1 MAVAARFLLKNI
13 DKEWGSS
20 RMTKKPLAVMMV
32 CGLFYASGA
41 AAQQS
46 GDQPQGQ
53 ETKPPTQ
60 VAAETAPAQETG
72 VGFVDKAKSWAD
84 EHQILERISG
94 DVDGW
99 YPRLGGMTRGGGFAF
114 GPGYRFHM
122 NDVLVDMSVALSTKT
137 YKAADVRVRWFRAFD
152 DRFEFWTNYRYEDF
166 PQEDYFGPGSSS
178 LKSNRTSY
186 DFDSNQIRAVGLFRP
201 VPWLRVG
208 SEIGYTTPDIGA
220 GSDSQ
225 FPSIEEVFT
234 EPEAPGLLQQPGYL
248 HTTFFADVDYRDQRQ
263 RPRSGGFYH
272 VALGVW
278 NDRTLQQ
285 YDFKRFDA
293 NVNQYVPLDAGKK
306 HVLLGRVGLS
316 YVNNDSGSRVP
327 FYFLPYVGGV
337 DTVRSFHEFRFR
349 DENALWMTA
358 EYAYTMMK
366 WVSVAAFVDGGKV
379 ARDWQDVRPA
389 DLKPGYGFGVRV
401 HSNKQTFARIDLGT
415 GGGEGWQL
423 YLKLGPSF

>member
-1 MAVAARFLLKNI
+1 
-13 DKEWGSS
+13 
-20 RMTKKPLAVMMV
+20 MTNRPLAILVV
-32 CGLFYASGA
+32 FALFYAQSA
-41 AAQQS
+41 AAQQAR
-46 GDQPQGQ
+46 GDAQGQ
-53 ETKPPTQ
+53 DANAPTQ
-60 VAAETAPAQETG
+60 AVTAEARPQTER
-72 VGFVDKAKSWAD
+72 VGFVEKAKGWAD
-84 EHQILERISG
+84 EHQIIERLNG

-122 NDVLVDMSVALSTKT
+122 NDVLLDMSMAISTKT

-178 LKSNRTSY
+178 LKTNRTSY

-208 SEIGYTTPDIGA
+208 SEVGYMTPDIGG
-220 GSDSQ
+220 GSDPN
-225 FPSIEEVFT
+225 FPSIEEVFS
-234 EPEAPGLLQQPGYL
+234 EPEAPGLLEQPGYL

-272 VALGVW
+272 VALGMW
-278 NDRTLQQ
+278 NDQTLQQ

-293 NVNQYVPLDAGKK
+293 NFNQYVPLDAAKK

-316 YVNNDSGSRVP
+316 YVNNETGSRVP

-379 ARDWQDVRPA
+379 AQDWQDISPA

-415 GGGEGWQL
+415 GGGEGWKL
-423 YLKLGPSF
+423 FLKLGPSF